1 MPQLNKDRMGSTD
14 RVNRKATSDYE
25 QMKKPGA
32 NQRHTSAV
40 APVRTSQT
48 QSQKSG
54 SSREGSVARENT
66 GTAGLGTRAIPTSTS
81 KLPPSHSKQSLTK
94 QMGPRQTRGPSTSKT
109 QQSD

>member
-1 MPQLNKDRMGSTD
+1 MPQLNKERMGSTD
-14 RVNRKATSDYE
+14 RINRKATTDYD

-40 APVRTSQT
+40 APVRSHT

-66 GTAGLGTRAIPTSTS
+66 GTAGQGTRAIPTSTS
-81 KLPPSHSKQSLTK
+81 KLPPSHTK
-94 QMGPRQTRGPSTSKT
+94 YPS
-109 QQSD
+109 